1 MHIRIAAASLAAFAA
16 SAQAA
21 PAHYDIHARLDPA
34 HGSLEATT
42 VVTLPADQAQG
53 AQAFL
58 LGDSYRVEQATS
70 DAPAEVKVE
79 TVKEPF
85 PGQRIQFR
93 FKQPPTAPVTL
104 TFRYGGPLAGSGEP
118 PLNAISPERVELNVD
133 SFWLPVHDDL
143 ATRFDAD
150 AEIEGIPAD
159 FVVVAPGQV
168 SRSGG
173 KLRIHRSTLDMDV
186 ALVAA
191 PGLSCVRDGFELCA
205 RDLKSPLAEVYGK
218 RGREALAFLTGWFGP
233 MPNGAPKVVVV
244 ERPRNSGYA
253 RAGYVVVTSGSDAP
267 EFRSAKFI
275 CHEFSHAWWSPANPA
290 TEDHWL
296 TESLAEYTALRYV
309 EQAFGKD
316 KLDWFLDHKRQDAAQ
331 APPVLGG
338 GRRNDDVLY
347 AKGPLLLF
355 GLQERIGRAKMD
367 AVMARLGRRP
377 PRTTAAFLS
386 VLGEVAG
393 PDEART
399 FEADL
404 RK

>member
-1 MHIRIAAASLAAFAA
+1 MSWLIATFALAA
-16 SAQAA
+16 AQAA
-21 PAHYDIHARLDPA
+21 PAHYDIHARLDLA
-34 HGSLEATT
+34 KGSIEATT
-42 VVTLPADQAQG
+42 VITLPAEQARGTQS
-53 AQAFL
+53 FL
-58 LGDSYRVEQATS
+58 LGDSYRIEQAAS

-79 TVKEPF
+79 AVKEPF
-85 PGQRIQFR
+85 PGQRISFAFR
-93 FKQPPTAPVTL
+93 PLPKGPVTL
-104 TFRYGGPLAGSGEP
+104 TFRYGGPLAGSGDP

-143 ATRFDAD
+143 STRFTAD
-150 AEIEGIPAD
+150 TEIEGLPAD

-173 KLRIHRSTLDMDV
+173 KLHIHRSTLDMDV
-186 ALVAA
+186 AFVAA
-191 PGLSCVRDGFELCA
+191 PGLSCVQDGFQLCA
-205 RDLKSPLAEVYGK
+205 RDLNGPLAEIYRK
-218 RGREALAFLTGWFGP
+218 RGREALAFLTNWLGP
-233 MPNGAPKVVVV
+233 MPNGSPKVVVV

-316 KLDWFLDHKRQDAAQ
+316 KLDWFLDHKRADAAQ

-355 GLQERIGRAKMD
+355 GLQTRIGREKMD
-367 AVMARLGRRP
+367 TVMARLGRKP
-377 PRTTAAFLS
+377 PRTTAEFLA
-386 VLGEVAG
+386 VLGDIAG
-393 PDEART
+393 ADEART
-399 FEADL
+399 FEAEL
-404 RK
+404 RR